1 MKCYKVS
8 TEREVIDHKQLPRFP
23 YSTVLVLS
31 VVQWLEK
38 VESPSPPSEH
48 MLKTWFPVSY
58 SGLIRFGNIELPRMF
73 ILLIIH
79 GSFCSAVDQRGLVEP
94 PRTPHC

>member
-38 VESPSPPSEH
+38 VESPSPTPLRTH
-48 MLKTWFPVSY
+48 VKDLVPCVIQWF
-58 SGLIRFGNIELPRMF
+58 
-73 ILLIIH
+73 
-79 GSFCSAVDQRGLVEP
+79 DQVRK
-94 PRTPHC
+94 H